1 MKTKKGGRL
10 SKEEKELIRTLVDS
24 LSVHDIADQL
34 NRSFDAINQYIKN
47 DLKVGLTREEVAA
60 YSLEDRPYWYELEAQ
75 FTEKELELFKYHWSK
90 IISQFKDDVFP
101 TEEIQVVDV
110 IKLEILMNR
119 CLKGNK
125 ENIEQISSYEHMIQ
139 DERSQDKDQQDM
151 DYIINLERQV
161 ATLRASQESLN
172 RDYREL
178 QAKKGSM
185 LKEMKGTREQR
196 IKRLEDSKQSFTS
209 WVAAMMQDPDR
220 MKQYGVEME
229 KMRIAMNRE
238 KERLAQFHTFD
249 DGIVDQP
256 FFNTRYNKGL
266 TMDPESLSVILPC
279 WSLAIGVE
287 LLVAWFFV
295 NMVKDKKK

>member
-24 LSVHDIADQL
+24 LSVQDIADQL

-90 IISQFKDDVFP
+90 IISQFKYDVFP

-125 ENIEQISSYEHMIQ
+125 ENIEQISLYEHMIQ

-161 ATLRASQESLN
+161 ASLRASQESLN
-172 RDYREL
+172 LDYREL

-220 MKQYGVEME
+220 MKQYGIEME

-238 KERLAQFHTFD
+238 KERLSQFHTYD
-249 DGIVDQP
+249 DGVVDQP
-256 FFNTRYNKGL
+256 FL
-266 TMDPESLSVILPC
+266 TPDTT
-279 WSLAIGVE
+279 
-287 LLVAWFFV
+287 
-295 NMVKDKKK
+295 KD